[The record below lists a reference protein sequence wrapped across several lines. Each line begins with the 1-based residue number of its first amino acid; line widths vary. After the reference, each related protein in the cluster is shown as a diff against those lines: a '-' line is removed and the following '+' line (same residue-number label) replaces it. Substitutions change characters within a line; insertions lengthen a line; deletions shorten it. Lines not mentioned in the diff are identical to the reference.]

1 MGSINA
7 FFRKSSISRIKSLFD
22 HNGIELGD
30 GIDWTAE
37 TPLETKKLIKAV
49 GAQGDAVKNLL
60 APIIERIEEL
70 TTPAG
75 QVAIRSVIDEDDA
88 FFTIASPHDRAIHL
102 FVEAH
107 DKFLRAEHTLFSE
120 ERRRRPRS
128 YDGFIIDRGIDV
140 RRDAESVETFRDAIK
155 KLLSAS
161 KVYVDIFDRQRIG
174 YDDKRFRIVQVS
186 VFHEGIGDDVLEFV
200 NADDIGHSV
209 RNPVFE
215 AALIYEPE
223 TGVLEV
229 MANNQEDRR
238 NLAALMARDILGVE
252 FKDNK
257 MPYKR
262 IDLNVLRRQ
271 HSFPSD
277 IRDGIESVTVTSL
290 RLMPMDGEDERLVIE
305 CGAKSTRNIWQMADN
320 RLKLSNPL
328 LGGWLVTQA
337 KITIRFRP
345 EVSTDIKSKKTRTR
359 RGKTVGIVL
368 TMPHGNSLKDLTS
381 EEQLIGEKYLRLW
394 GLIVDEQ
401 LAYAA

>member
-7 FFRKSSISRIKSLFD
+7 FFRKSSMSSLKSLFD
-22 HNGIELGD
+22 HKGIDLGD
-30 GIDWTAE
+30 GIDWTVE
-37 TPLETKKLIKAV
+37 TPVEAKKLIRAI
-49 GAQGDAVKNLL
+49 GEQDDAVKNLL

-70 TTPAG
+70 ATPAG
-75 QVAIRSVIDEDDA
+75 LVAIRSVLDEDDA
-88 FFTIASPHDRAIHL
+88 FFTIASPHDRAISL
-102 FVEAH
+102 FIDAH

-140 RRDAESVETFRDAIK
+140 RRDADSVENFRQAIK
-155 KLLSAS
+155 KLLSAP
-161 KVYVDIFDRQRIG
+161 KVSVDIFDRQRIG
-174 YDDKRFRIVQVS
+174 YDDKRYKIVQVS
-186 VFHEGIGDDVLEFV
+186 VFHEGVGDDVLEFV
-200 NADDIGHSV
+200 NAEDIVHNV

-229 MANNQEDRR
+229 MASNKEDRR
-238 NLAALMARDILGVE
+238 NLAALMARDILGVD
-252 FKDNK
+252 FKDNR

-262 IDLNVLRRQ
+262 IDLNVLLRP
-271 HSFPSD
+271 HSFPND
-277 IRDGIESVTVTSL
+277 VRDGIESVTVTSL
-290 RLMPMDGEDERLVIE
+290 RLMPIDGEDERLVIE
-305 CGAKSTRNIWQMADN
+305 RGARTSRNVWQMADY
-320 RLKLSNPL
+320 RFKSANPL
-328 LGGWLVTQA
+328 LSGWLVTQA
-337 KITIRFRP
+337 KITIKFRP
-345 EVSTDIKSKKTRTR
+345 DVSTDIKTKKTRTR
-359 RGKTVGIVL
+359 RGKTVSIVL